1 MRLFLL
7 FLLFV
12 GLNSPRLALA
22 QTLGPQDELDI
33 RTTLEGAIRAL
44 EAEDADGLLAVLD
57 PASPLREQ
65 AGSLSKSLFD
75 AYDLRYELESLQPGN
90 ATPNGVEVRTTLLI
104 RRVGGAAFRDVR
116 ATALGLM
123 RKTAEGWKL
132 YTGRVE
138 KREQLK

>member
-1 MRLFLL
+1 MRFFLL
-7 FLLFV
+7 WLLSV
-12 GLNSPRLALA
+12 GLSLTRLVSA

-44 EAEDADGLLAVLD
+44 EAEDSDGLLAILD

-65 AGSLSKSLFD
+65 AGSLSKSFFGT
-75 AYDLRYELESLQPGN
+75 YDLRYELESIQPGN
-90 ATPNGVEVRTTLLI
+90 ATPDGVEVRTTLLI
-104 RRVGGAAFRDVR
+104 RRIGGAAFRDVR